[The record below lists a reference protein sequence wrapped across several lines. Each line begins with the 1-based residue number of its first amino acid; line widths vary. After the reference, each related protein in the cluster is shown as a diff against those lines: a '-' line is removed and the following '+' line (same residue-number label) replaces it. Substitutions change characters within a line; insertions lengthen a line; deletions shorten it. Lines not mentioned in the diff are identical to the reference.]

1 MTAILFITI
10 CDIGALGVR
19 YISSLLKEEGYETSV
34 IYFKKYNQTK
44 RKDIASKL
52 HETYNGEKHIWH
64 EGVGH
69 DGEEMVFAYPPTVT
83 SHELDLLCHIIEQKK
98 PLLMGISLSSSY
110 FPIADQITERIKKQF
125 NIPVLWGGAGPTT
138 NPEKMIKHC
147 DFLAL
152 GEAEYSVVELVK
164 KLESKKPYTSISNLW
179 INNNGTIIRNPT
191 NPLIQDLDALPF
203 PDFSYDNK
211 YLIDKD
217 QITKNCK
224 ESNNFPGVY
233 TIMTARG
240 CPFSCS
246 FCIND
251 YYRKLYKGEKYVRR
265 RSVQNIID
273 ELLIAKKTLSITYI
287 TFYDEVFTFDKQWI
301 KAFCLAYKEHIGLP
315 FWCNIYPTLIDEE
328 MISWLKDAGVE
339 SVTLGIQ
346 SGSEKL
352 VREIYT
358 RNAPNEKILFAAQLL
373 HQYKIKYIV
382 DIITQSPFETEDD
395 CKKTLDLLLA
405 LPRPFSISTLSKLSL
420 FENLVV
426 TELAKKTLQKKL
438 DKTTFDFYNYLYLL
452 ASFSYVPK
460 NIIRYLSEHA
470 FFKRKP
476 TRLHGFISAHNGVTQ
491 TKNMVKKI
499 IPQKAWLQLKKQIYI

>member
-1 MTAILFITI
+1 MI
-10 CDIGALGVR
+10 
-19 YISSLLKEEGYETSV
+19 
-34 IYFKKYNQTK
+34 
-44 RKDIASKL
+44 
-52 HETYNGEKHIWH
+52 
-64 EGVGH
+64 
-69 DGEEMVFAYPPTVT
+69 FAYPPAVS
-83 SHELDLLCHIIEQKK
+83 SHELDLLCTLIEQKK
-98 PLLMGISLSSSY
+98 PTLIGISLSSSY
-110 FPIADQITERIKKQF
+110 FPIADQITKRIKEQF
-125 NIPVLWGGAGPTT
+125 SIPVLWGGAGPTT

-147 DFLAL
+147 DILAI

-164 KLESKKPYTSISNLW
+164 RVEAKKHFTDISNLW
-179 INNNGTIIRNPT
+179 INKDGNTLRNPT
-191 NPLIQDLDALPF
+191 NPLIQDLNALPF
-203 PDFSYDNK
+203 PDFSYSNK

-217 QITKNCK
+217 EIIENCK
-224 ESNNFPGVY
+224 ETNNFPGTY
-233 TIMTARG
+233 TIMTSRG

-273 ELLIAKKTLSITYI
+273 ELLLAKKTLSINYI

-301 KAFCLAYKEHIGLP
+301 KEFCAAYKQQLGLP

-373 HQYKIKYIV
+373 HKYKIKYIV
-382 DIITQSPFETEDD
+382 DVITESPFETEED

-405 LPRPFSISTLSKLSL
+405 LPRPFSISTISKLSL
-420 FENLVV
+420 FENLLV
-426 TELAKKTLQKKL
+426 TTFAQSAQKKL
-438 DKTTFDFYNYLYLL
+438 DKKTFEFYNYLYLL
-452 ASFSYVPK
+452 ASFSYMPK
-460 NIIRYLSEHA
+460 KTIIYLSRQH
-470 FFKRKP
+470 FFKKRP
-476 TRLHGFISAHNGVTQ
+476 QRLCGFISVHNSATY
-491 TKNMVKKI
+491 TKDMVKNLLSQKI
-499 IPQKAWLQLKKQIYI
+499 WLKVKKSVYT